1 MLRPV
6 HGGRKTDS
14 REKLVYNRAK
24 LCYNGIEAKESYSDF
39 FALFLFGKRTVI
51 GLKNQ
56 FIQVTA
62 AVPQLRVGDVAFNA
76 GQIITMIH
84 ENANSG
90 VIVFPELSVTGY
102 TCADLF
108 LSDLLLE
115 EAEASLLK
123 IAKATERTGVTAV
136 VGVPIR
142 FRNSLY
148 NCGAVISS
156 GSVRALVTKTYMPTY
171 AEFYEARWFA
181 SGRNLR
187 DETVRIGDQEVPFGT
202 DILAEDPVTGAVL
215 GVEICEDL
223 WVPDKPSTH
232 AALAGANVI
241 ANLSASDELIGK
253 QEYRRELVKQQSGAC
268 YCAYI
273 YASAGTRESS
283 TDLVFSGHS
292 VIAQNGT
299 VFAESIFPDYP
310 HVEKAIL
317 DLGVI
322 QHDRRRQNTFEN
334 TQESYRRVPVRI
346 QAIGSDEVGAEELTE
361 LLNRYFY
368 PVARNPFVPADDNER
383 DARCRRILQIQANGL
398 ATRVRATGIKN
409 LVIGISGGL
418 DSTLALL
425 VCAEAKKLVPEIR
438 IITYTMPNEGNTS
451 GRTYQNAMRLME
463 LLADDIHEVPI
474 QEGVALHLTQLGHER
489 TYQGEGDVTY
499 ENAQARM
506 RTYILMD
513 AANMK
518 QGLVVGTGDLS
529 ELALGWCTYNGD
541 HMSMYAVNSSVPKT
555 LVQFIC
561 RTYAGMCASD
571 DLRDA
576 ILDVC
581 DTPISPEL
589 TPSSSGQI
597 AQKTE
602 EKIGKY
608 DLNDFFLFYTLRYG
622 FEPLK
627 TVAFAGRAY
636 PELTDVVIR
645 SAAKN
650 FFRRFFTQQFKRSCL
665 PDGPKVGSVTLS
677 PRGDWRMPSDASAA
691 LWLSELEK

>member
-1 MLRPV
+1 MNN
-6 HGGRKTDS
+6 
-14 REKLVYNRAK
+14 KL
-24 LCYNGIEAKESYSDF
+24 F
-39 FALFLFGKRTVI
+39 
-51 GLKNQ
+51 
-56 FIQVTA
+56 QVAA
-62 AVPQLRVGDVAFNA
+62 AVPQLKVGDVRYNTE
-76 GQIITMIH
+76 QIKKLIKEQADCGI
-84 ENANSG
+84 
-90 VIVFPELSVTGY
+90 IVFPELAVTGY

-108 LSDLLLE
+108 QSDLLLKAAE
-115 EAEASLLK
+115 EALLE
-123 IAKATERTGVTAV
+123 IAKATERTGVTMV
-136 VGVPIR
+136 VGAPVR
-142 FRNSLY
+142 FRNNLY

-156 GSVRALVTKTYMPTY
+156 GNIRALIPKIYIPTY
-171 AEFYEARWFA
+171 GEFYEARWFA
-181 SGRNLR
+181 SGRDLR
-187 DETVRIGDQEVPFGT
+187 GETVRIGDTEIPFGP

-223 WVPDKPSTH
+223 WVPDKPSNH
-232 AALAGANVI
+232 AALAGATVI

-253 QEYRRELVKQQSGAC
+253 QEYRRELVKQQSGSC

-273 YASAGTRESS
+273 YASAGTQESS

-292 VIAQNGT
+292 VIAQNGA
-299 VFAESIFPDYP
+299 VFAESIFPSCP
-310 HVEKAIL
+310 HVEKAIV

-322 QHDRRRQNTFEN
+322 MHDRRRQNTFEN
-334 TQESYRRVPVRI
+334 SQEQYRRIPVRI
-346 QAIGSDEVGAEELTE
+346 QAIGSDEVGAEELADILE
-361 LLNRYFY
+361 RYSY
-368 PVARNPFVPADDNER
+368 PVQRNPFVPADDSER
-383 DARCRRILQIQANGL
+383 DVRCRRILQIQANGL

-438 IITYTMPNEGNTS
+438 IIAYTMPSEGNTT
-451 GRTYQNAMRLME
+451 GRTLNNATRLME
-463 LLADDIHEVPI
+463 LLADEQYEVPI
-474 QEGVALHLTQLGHER
+474 GKGVKLHLAQLKHEQS
-489 TYQGEGDVTY
+489 YQGEGDVTY

-561 RTYAGMCASD
+561 RTYANMCGND
-571 DLRDA
+571 VLREA

-589 TPSSSGQI
+589 TPSANGQI

-622 FEPLK
+622 FEPQK
-627 TVAFAGRAY
+627 TVAFAMRAY
-636 PELTDVVIR
+636 PELTEEDIR
-645 SAAKN
+645 TAAGN
-650 FFRRFFTQQFKRSCL
+650 FFRRFFSQQFKRSCL

-677 PRGDWRMPSDASAA
+677 PRGDWRMPSDASVA
-691 LWLSELEK
+691 LWLAELE

>member
-1 MLRPV
+1 M
-6 HGGRKTDS
+6 K
-14 REKLVYNRAK
+14 NR
-24 LCYNGIEAKESYSDF
+24 L
-39 FALFLFGKRTVI
+39 
-51 GLKNQ
+51 
-56 FIQVTA
+56 IQVVS
-62 AVPQLRVGDVAFNA
+62 AVPELHVGDVRFNEE
-76 GQIITMIH
+76 QIIAMIR
-84 ENANSG
+84 EMTGSG

-108 LSDLLLE
+108 LSDLLLQE
-115 EAEASLLK
+115 SENAVVRIAEAT
-123 IAKATERTGVTAV
+123 ARTGVTAV
-136 VGVPIR
+136 VGVPVR

-148 NCGAVISS
+148 NCGAILSCGEVK
-156 GSVRALVTKTYMPTY
+156 ALVPKTYMPNY
-171 AEFYEARWFA
+171 SEFYECRWFA
-181 SGRNLR
+181 SGRGVIG
-187 DETVRIGDQEVPFGT
+187 ESVRFGGREVPFGV
-202 DILAEDPVTGAVL
+202 DILAEDPMTEAVL
-215 GVEICEDL
+215 GVELCEDL

-232 AALAGANVI
+232 AALAGATII

-253 QEYRRELVKQQSGAC
+253 QEYRRELVKQQSGSC

-273 YASAGTRESS
+273 YSSAGTSESS

-292 VIAQNGT
+292 VIAQNGS
-299 VFAESIFPDYP
+299 VFAETVFPQYP
-310 HVEKAIL
+310 SAVKAVI

-322 QHDRRRQNTFEN
+322 LHDRRRQNTFEN
-334 TQESYRRVPVRI
+334 SCCMTQPSGNETGKNGNISAGSSNVGSASYRRVPVRI
-346 QAIGSDEVGAEELTE
+346 QAIGSDEVTPEELTE
-361 LLNRYFY
+361 LMNSYEY
-368 PVARNPFVPADDNER
+368 PVARNPFVPADDSER

-398 ATRVRATGIKN
+398 ATRVRATGIRN

-438 IITYTMPNEGNTS
+438 IIAYTMPNEGNTS
-451 GRTYQNAMRLME
+451 GRTYQNAVRLME
-463 LLADDIHEVPI
+463 LLADESHEIPI
-474 QEGVALHLTQLGHER
+474 REGVKLHLTQLGHEQE
-489 TYQGEGDVTY
+489 YQGEGDVAY

-561 RTYAGMCASD
+561 RTYAGMCGSGE
-571 DLRDA
+571 LKEVL
-576 ILDVC
+576 LDIC
-581 DTPISPEL
+581 DTPITPEL
-589 TPSSSGQI
+589 TPTAGGQI

-602 EKIGKY
+602 EKIGRY

-627 TVAFAGRAY
+627 TVAFACRAY
-636 PELTDVVIR
+636 PALTETEVR
-645 SAAKN
+645 EAAVK
-650 FFRRFFTQQFKRSCL
+650 FFRRFFSQQFKRSCL

-677 PRGDWRMPSDASAA
+677 PRGDWRMPSDASVA
-691 LWLSELEK
+691 LWLAELEQ

>member
-1 MLRPV
+1 M
-6 HGGRKTDS
+6 K
-14 REKLVYNRAK
+14 
-24 LCYNGIEAKESYSDF
+24 NG
-39 FALFLFGKRTVI
+39 L
-51 GLKNQ
+51 
-56 FIQVTA
+56 IQVVA
-62 AVPQLRVGDVAFNA
+62 AVPQIRVGDVRYNTE
-76 GQIITMIH
+76 QITAMIR
-84 ENANSG
+84 AQADSG
-90 VIVFPELSVTGY
+90 VIVFPELAVTGY

-115 EAEASLLK
+115 KAEQALLT
-123 IAKATERTGVTAV
+123 IAEATERTGVTAV

-142 FRNSLY
+142 FRNNLY

-156 GSVRALVTKTYMPTY
+156 GSVCALVPKTYMPTY

-181 SGRNLR
+181 SGRGLTG
-187 DETVRIGDQEVPFGT
+187 ETVHIGNREVPFGP
-202 DILAEDPVTGAVL
+202 DILAGDPVTGAVL

-232 AALAGANVI
+232 AALAGATII

-253 QEYRRELVKQQSGAC
+253 QEYRRELVKQQSGSC
-268 YCAYI
+268 YCAYV
-273 YASAGTRESS
+273 YASAGTQESS

-299 VFAESIFPDYP
+299 VFAESIFPSYP
-310 HVEKAIL
+310 HVEKAIV

-322 QHDRRRQNTFEN
+322 LHDRRRQNTFEN
-334 TQESYRRVPVRI
+334 AESTGANTGASPAYRRVPVRI
-346 QAIGSDEVGAEELTE
+346 RAVGGDEVGAEELADI
-361 LLNRYFY
+361 LHRYSY
-368 PVARNPFVPADDNER
+368 PVPRNPFVPADDSER
-383 DARCRRILQIQANGL
+383 NARCRRILQIQANGL

-438 IITYTMPNEGNTS
+438 IIAYTMPNEGNTS
-451 GRTYQNAMRLME
+451 GRTLKNATRLME
-463 LLADDIHEVPI
+463 LLADERHEVAI
-474 QEGVALHLTQLGHER
+474 QEGVKLHLKELGHEQS
-489 TYQGEGDVTY
+489 YQGEGDVTY

-561 RTYAGMCASD
+561 RTYAGMCGD
-571 DLRDA
+571 DALREA

-589 TPSSSGQI
+589 TPSVDDQI

-622 FEPLK
+622 FEPQK
-627 TVAFAGRAY
+627 TVAFAMRAY
-636 PELTDVVIR
+636 PELTEETIR
-645 SAAKN
+645 TAAKS
-650 FFRRFFTQQFKRSCL
+650 FFRRFFSQQFKRSCL

-677 PRGDWRMPSDASAA
+677 PRGDWRMPSDASVA
-691 LWLSELEK
+691 LWLAELE